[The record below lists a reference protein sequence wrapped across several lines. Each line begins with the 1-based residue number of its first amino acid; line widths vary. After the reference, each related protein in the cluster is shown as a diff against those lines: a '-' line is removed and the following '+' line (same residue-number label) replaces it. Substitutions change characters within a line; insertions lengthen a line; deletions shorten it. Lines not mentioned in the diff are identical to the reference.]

1 MKICFEDGFNGLVN
15 IGDQNIRIGVNGA
28 KPYDFTFTAAAS
40 CFYSTLLTN
49 APKFGVEIEAAELE
63 VSGEKRIVI
72 PTTLEHF
79 AIHAKIVSD
88 ASEDEL
94 KTVVRVAEKACSM
107 LETLRQ
113 GAKVEVTFEKVERL
127 SKDPII
133 YTDDIVCDLKG
144 GSC

>member
-15 IGDQNIRIGVNGA
+15 IGDQHIRIGENGA

-40 CFYSTLLTN
+40 CFYSTVLSN
-49 APKFGVEIEAAELE
+49 AAKLGLQIEAAELE
-63 VSGEKRIVI
+63 VSGEKRTVV

-88 ASEDEL
+88 ESEDDL
-94 KTVVRVAEKACSM
+94 KMLVRIAEKACSM
-107 LETLRQ
+107 LETIRQ
-113 GAKVEVTFEKVERL
+113 VAKVDVTFEKVERL

-133 YTDDIVCDLKG
+133 YAEGTACDITG

>member
-15 IGDQNIRIGVNGA
+15 IGGQNIRIGAAGV
-28 KPYDFTFTAAAS
+28 KPYDFTFAAAAS
-40 CFYSTLLTN
+40 CFYSTVLTN

-63 VSGEKRIVI
+63 ISGEKRTVI

-88 ASEDEL
+88 APEEDL

-113 GAKVEVTFEKVERL
+113 VAKVEVTFEKVERL
-127 SKDPII
+127 SKDPIV
-133 YTDDIVCDLKG
+133 YMEGPACDLKS